1 MKGRK
6 REKKRRIDFAF
17 MSCIEI
23 NERIGS
29 DMGSEAS
36 ASDGESKPASE
47 RARRFKEEMEA
58 RCQAMKQEALRASE
72 LHAKLKESLSSLP
85 TRVNVEKEAYNTSP
99 NEAVAAAAA
108 LDASA
113 SPNAEQLVKA
123 LLQSQRER
131 EAVEQEEEQRQ
142 RLKALTPAESESDL
156 DHGLQKAQL
165 RDELELLREQVRLE
179 ALKLE
184 DLQHRTAE
192 FQKSTSSDE
201 AVVNDKLT
209 KTRTQLTLLENEQA
223 QVEGEIRELTEDLQY
238 QHKSSVTVRKAYQD
252 EEIRLRE
259 QLEALNS
266 QIKDEEERLE
276 EVKSE
281 TEVAIG
287 ILEEH
292 EEYIEKLRNKLEGL
306 ETDVSSK
313 TALLQELDNDQG
325 SMEEEVSALQA
336 SLAELR
342 KEEVAIK
349 ERNGRQES
357 QARDSVDALKKDIE
371 RLQEDR
377 KTYQA
382 DVERSQAVL
391 AEAVELLQDAK
402 EAAETQHFTPS
413 IRTRNPLSSPTSF
426 YDGCGIDDECGGAR
440 SQMASPISGVR
451 LFDDSP
457 MRYNEEEIAYRRLMT
472 IEKAAQEAEARRS
485 VAESNA
491 KEAEIRLRRMVNLVS
506 RTSSKSGHSSPP
518 FEPRSP
524 YSGSSTPSRDDGNVV
539 NSLEQLR
546 IQLKSGLK
554 SKSNHESAATFE
566 VRTPREELH
575 SKLNQLI
582 SEIGKVGKSR

>member
-1 MKGRK
+1 
-6 REKKRRIDFAF
+6 
-17 MSCIEI
+17 MSCIET

-99 NEAVAAAAA
+99 NEAAAAAA

-281 TEVAIG
+281 TEVALG

-313 TALLQELDNDQG
+313 TALLQELDSDQG

-402 EAAETQHFTPS
+402 EAAEKQHFTTS

-426 YDGCGIDDECGGAR
+426 YDGCSIDDECGGAR

-546 IQLKSGLK
+546 MQLKSGLK
-554 SKSNHESAATFE
+554 SKSNHESAAAFE

-582 SEIGKVGKSR
+582 SEIGKVAKSR

>member
-1 MKGRK
+1 VKGRK
-6 REKKRRIDFAF
+6 REKNDGQIAF

-85 TRVNVEKEAYNTSP
+85 TRVNVEKEAHNTSL
-99 NEAVAAAAA
+99 NEAAAAA
-108 LDASA
+108 SLDASA

-142 RLKALTPAESESDL
+142 RLKALKPAESESDL

-165 RDELELLREQVRLE
+165 RDELDLLREQVRLE

-281 TEVAIG
+281 TGVAIG

-402 EAAETQHFTPS
+402 EAAEKQHFTPS

-457 MRYNEEEIAYRRLMT
+457 MRYNEEDIAYRRLMT

-582 SEIGKVGKSR
+582 SEIGKVAKSR

>member
-1 MKGRK
+1 
-6 REKKRRIDFAF
+6 
-17 MSCIEI
+17 MSCVET

-29 DMGSEAS
+29 DTGSEAS
-36 ASDGESKPASE
+36 ASDGESKPAAA

-72 LHAKLKESLSSLP
+72 LHAKLKESLSSLQ
-85 TRVNVEKEAYNTSP
+85 TRVNVEKEAHNTSP
-99 NEAVAAAAA
+99 NEAAPA

-131 EAVEQEEEQRQ
+131 EAVEEEEEQRQ

-259 QLEALNS
+259 QLEAFNS

-292 EEYIEKLRNKLEGL
+292 EEYIEKLRIKLEGL

-336 SLAELR
+336 SLDELR
-342 KEEVAIK
+342 KEELAIK
-349 ERNGRQES
+349 ERNGREES
-357 QARDSVDALKKDIE
+357 QSRDLVDALKKDIE

-377 KTYQA
+377 KAYQA

-402 EAAETQHFTPS
+402 EAAEKQRFAQS
-413 IRTRNPLSSPTSF
+413 IRTRNPLSSPASF
-426 YDGCGIDDECGGAR
+426 YDGRGIDDEFGDAR

-506 RTSSKSGHSSPP
+506 RTSSKSGRSSPP
-518 FEPRSP
+518 SEPRSP
-524 YSGSSTPSRDDGNVV
+524 YSGSSTPSRDDGDVV

-546 IQLKSGLK
+546 MQLKSGLK

-566 VRTPREELH
+566 ARTPREELH

>member
-1 MKGRK
+1 
-6 REKKRRIDFAF
+6 
-17 MSCIEI
+17 MSRVEM
-23 NERIGS
+23 NNRMSS
-29 DMGSEAS
+29 DVGSEAS
-36 ASDGESKPASE
+36 VRDGESKPASTAARVDTSA
-47 RARRFKEEMEA
+47 RAHRFKEEMEA
-58 RCQAMKQEALRASE
+58 RCQAMKQEAMRASE
-72 LHAKLKESLSSLP
+72 LHAKLKKSLSLLP
-85 TRVNVEKEAYNTSP
+85 NPVNVEKEAHNTFP
-99 NEAVAAAAA
+99 NESAVAT
-108 LDASA
+108 LDARA

-131 EAVEQEEEQRQ
+131 EAVEEEEEQRQ
-142 RLKALTPAESESDL
+142 RLKTLTPAESESDL

-165 RDELELLREQVRLE
+165 RDELELLCEQVRLE

-201 AVVNDKLT
+201 AVVSDKLT
-209 KTRTQLTLLENEQA
+209 KTRTQLTLLENEHA

-238 QHKSSVTVRKAYQD
+238 QHKSSVTVLKAYQD

-259 QLEALNS
+259 QLEALNG

-336 SLAELR
+336 SLDELR
-342 KEEVAIK
+342 KEELAIK
-349 ERNGRQES
+349 ERQSRQES

-377 KTYQA
+377 KTCQA

-391 AEAVELLQDAK
+391 AEAVELLRDAK
-402 EAAETQHFTPS
+402 EAAEKQHFTPS
-413 IRTRNPLSSPTSF
+413 IRTRNPFSPPASF
-426 YDGCGIDDECGGAR
+426 YDGRGVDDDCGAAR

-472 IEKAAQEAEARRS
+472 IEKAAHEAEARRS

-506 RTSSKSGHSSPP
+506 RTSSKCGRSSPP
-518 FEPRSP
+518 SEPRSP
-524 YSGSSTPSRDDGNVV
+524 YSGSSTPCKNDDNVV

-554 SKSNHESAATFE
+554 SKSNNESATFE

>member
-1 MKGRK
+1 
-6 REKKRRIDFAF
+6 
-17 MSCIEI
+17 MSCIET

-99 NEAVAAAAA
+99 NEAAAAAAA

-281 TEVAIG
+281 TEVALG

-313 TALLQELDNDQG
+313 TALLQELDSDQG

-402 EAAETQHFTPS
+402 EAAEKQHFTTS

-426 YDGCGIDDECGGAR
+426 YDGCSIDDECGGAR

-518 FEPRSP
+518 SEPRSP

-554 SKSNHESAATFE
+554 SKSNHESAAAFE